1 MTLDQILNDYR
12 RLKVTEGM
20 CMAAGGHSGSTL
32 SDTLSLFKSVE
43 RELPSIINQSTADWF
58 TACLLFSEMSMR
70 KIGGDL
76 IPILAYYYGTKAIS
90 QPNIPENSHIDARR
104 LRLFAL
110 FQNLEKFDRFISFAQ
125 APLSGYQGTLNNEEF
140 FDFLIMSDA
149 YLVWNSDND
158 SNLLKSI
165 KRLTTQHEPNHPRHN
180 KSSIIS
186 EGSKAHEALF
196 NIVSMTVSPR

>member
-1 MTLDQILNDYR
+1 MTLDQALTEYR
-12 RLKVTEGM
+12 KIKVTQGISQ
-20 CMAAGGHSGSTL
+20 AAGGRLGST
-32 SDTLSLFKSVE
+32 E
-43 RELPSIINQSTADWF
+43 REIVQLFNRANDELSTLMNQSTADWF
-58 TACLLFSEMSMR
+58 TACLFFSEMNMR

-90 QPNIPENSHIDARR
+90 QPNLPENSHIDARR

-110 FQNLEKFDRFISFAQ
+110 FQNLDKFDRFITFAQ

-149 YLVWNSDND
+149 YLVWNSDNS
-158 SNLLKSI
+158 SNLLSSI
-165 KRLTTQHEPNHPRHN
+165 KRLTIQHEPNHPRHN
-180 KSSIIS
+180 KNSIIS
-186 EGSKAHEALF
+186 EGTKAHEALF